1 MGISERRERE
11 KQEMRD
17 RIIAASM
24 KMFVEEGY
32 EKTSIRNIAEQIEY
46 SPATIY
52 LYYKDKDELLYD
64 VQGQAFEK
72 LLQEFKKH
80 ITSKNPFKRLEQ
92 LCETYVRFGLEQ
104 QELYALMFI
113 IRAPM
118 NVIHEEEQ
126 WANGESAFDFLVDCV
141 KGCIDKGLLRYKDIA
156 TATLSIWAM
165 GHGLV
170 SLNVC
175 YRYNV
180 MKLGEEEMG
189 PIIQSAIKDFL
200 NLIKT

>member
-1 MGISERRERE
+1 MGITERKERER
-11 KQEMRD
+11 QEMRD

-24 KMFVEEGY
+24 KMFVDEGY
-32 EKTSIRNIAEQIEY
+32 EKTSIRNIAEKIEY

-64 VQGQAFEK
+64 VQAMAFEK
-72 LLQEFKKH
+72 LLKEFQIH
-80 ITSKNPFKRLEQ
+80 AISKSPLKRLEQ
-92 LCETYVRFGLEQ
+92 ICETYVRFGMTQ

-118 NVIHEEEQ
+118 NVVEDHST
-126 WANGESAFDFLVDCV
+126 WKNGESAFDLLLTCV
-141 KGCIDKGLLRYKDIA
+141 RECMDKGLLRYKDA
-156 TATLSIWAM
+156 ETATLSIWAM

-175 YRYNV
+175 YRFKV
-180 MKLGEEEMG
+180 MLLEET
-189 PIIQSAIKDFL
+189 AIEPLVQHATKEYL
-200 NLIKT
+200 RMIKA